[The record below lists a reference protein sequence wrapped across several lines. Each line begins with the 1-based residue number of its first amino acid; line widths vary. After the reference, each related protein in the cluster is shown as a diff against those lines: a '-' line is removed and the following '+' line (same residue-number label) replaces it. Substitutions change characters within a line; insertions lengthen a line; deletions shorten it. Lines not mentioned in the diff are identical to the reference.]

1 VDGPVVVRSS
11 LGWGGMETRSQR
23 TKGEGKDPVGGYEP
37 VSVFQIASSWW
48 AYREG
53 SIRKLDLRV
62 WWAAWELEVRRRLSN
77 AKYRPNL
84 DDLGRLVGS
93 EPGQGG
99 LTSSLGRLEEA
110 GLLRFSKDGVSF
122 ARSEDELSLRD
133 PVGFS
138 SMLGLM
144 PSPRRVVPVPRRM
157 IRRLAGGL
165 SRSRTAVVLA
175 HFIRCLFYRRG
186 EGCSSSGSAK
196 ASWIAEAFGLTER
209 SVYDARQ
216 YLVTELGWLIPQ
228 ECSQHTLNRDGLWV
242 TIDLAWGP
250 DGSDAGSPAAKE
262 ECPQPAL
269 PGNDFSGPRADLP
282 AGFSG
287 PIQDKAPPPREE
299 LKDQKPAE
307 RGPTGFSIQDG
318 KKTPEKTP
326 EKASSK
332 APTLRDIT
340 RDDLKETSRLV
351 TLFDQAVK
359 EGLISGSEA
368 DRLKFM
374 SAAVH
379 AQAVGSEPPRLFAW
393 LVRERRW
400 NYITQADEDE
410 ANSRLKRWMNPPV
423 EPRASQGL
431 EALGRPSQRP
441 PKRVLSK
448 DALVVEHLTNELRKR
463 GINRDAFLVVRP
475 HLPADWTR
483 ERWDRAT
490 LELAGSGVPSD
501 DSMRRNSPD
510 SREKRS

>member
-1 VDGPVVVRSS
+1 
-11 LGWGGMETRSQR
+11 METRSQR
-23 TKGEGKDPVGGYEP
+23 RRGEGKEPIGGYEP

-62 WWAAWELEVRRRLSN
+62 WWASWELEVRRRLSGG
-77 AKYRPNL
+77 KYRPNL
-84 DDLGRLVGS
+84 DDLGRLVGG

-99 LTSSLGRLEEA
+99 LTSSLGRLEEV
-110 GLLRFSKDGVSF
+110 GLLRFSKDGVRF
-122 ARSEDELSLRD
+122 ARSEGELTLRD
-133 PVGFS
+133 PDGFF
-138 SMLGLM
+138 SMLSLM

-175 HFIRCLFYRRG
+175 HLIRCLFYRRG

-250 DGSDAGSPAAKE
+250 ERADESELQPKE
-262 ECPQPAL
+262 ERPRPVLPAN
-269 PGNDFSGPRADLP
+269 GFSGPRADLP
-282 AGFSG
+282 ARFSG
-287 PIQDKAPPPREE
+287 PIEDKTPPPGEE
-299 LKDQKPAE
+299 LKDQKPAG
-307 RGPTGFSIQDG
+307 RGPTGFSIPDG

-326 EKASSK
+326 ENASSK
-332 APTLRDIT
+332 TPTLRDIT
-340 RDDLKETSRLV
+340 RDDLKETGRLV

-359 EGLISGSEA
+359 AGLVSASEA

-410 ANSRLKRWMNPPV
+410 AHSRLKRWLNPPV
-423 EPRASQGL
+423 ESKASQGL
-431 EALGRPSQRP
+431 EALDRPMPRP

-448 DALVVEHLTNELRKR
+448 DALLVEHLTNELRRR

-490 LELAGSGVPSD
+490 LELAGSGLPSGETLE
-501 DSMRRNSPD
+501 RNSLD

>member
-1 VDGPVVVRSS
+1 
-11 LGWGGMETRSQR
+11 METRSEAR
-23 TKGEGKDPVGGYEP
+23 RGEGKEPRGGYEP
-37 VSVFQIASSWW
+37 VSVMQMASAWW
-48 AYREG
+48 TYREG

-77 AKYRPNL
+77 GKYRPNL
-84 DDLGRLVGS
+84 DDLGQLVGS
-93 EPGQGG
+93 GPGQGG
-99 LTSSLGRLEEA
+99 LTAALGRLEA
-110 GLLRFSKDGVSF
+110 VGLLRFSKDGVRF
-122 ARSEDELSLRD
+122 ARSEGELALKD
-133 PVGFS
+133 PEGLS

-175 HFIRCLFYRRG
+175 HLIRCLFYRRG
-186 EGCSSSGSAK
+186 EGCSASGSAK

-242 TIDLAWGP
+242 TVDLAWGP
-250 DGSDAGSPAAKE
+250 DRSDGTGPRSDE
-262 ECPQPAL
+262 ERPRPAL
-269 PGNDFSGPRADLP
+269 PQDDFSGLPADLP

-287 PIQDKAPPPREE
+287 PIEDKSPPPLEE
-299 LKDQKPAE
+299 LKDQKPAG
-307 RGPTGFSIQDG
+307 RGPTGFSIPDG
-318 KKTPEKTP
+318 EKTS
-326 EKASSK
+326 EKTGER

-340 RDDLKETSRLV
+340 RDDLKETGRLV

-359 EGLISGSEA
+359 GGLVSASEA
-368 DRLKFM
+368 DRLRFV

-379 AQAVGSEPPRLFAW
+379 AHAVGSEPPRLFAW

-400 NYITQADEDE
+400 NFITQADEDE
-410 ANSRLKRWMNPPV
+410 AHARLKRWMSPPV
-423 EPRASQGL
+423 EPTSRRGL
-431 EALGRPSQRP
+431 EALGSPVPRP

-448 DALVVEHLTNELRKR
+448 DALLVEHLTNELRRR

-483 ERWDRAT
+483 ERWDKAT
-490 LELAGSGVPSD
+490 LELQSGGGVTNHGLDANMP
-501 DSMRRNSPD
+501 N
-510 SREKRS
+510 SREMRS